1 MNVFKPFFSH
11 LYQGHFYIFCELSFT
26 FFPFSIKFI
35 ILCPSNFKCS
45 LYITHCHLYLQYM
58 LQIFS
63 ASLSVIFL
71 LYCVFQYADVYVV
84 RLVNIFFYS
93 QRILN
98 HRKSHLIFRL
108 EKNLSMFS
116 SDTNMV
122 LLFICISP
130 VLMKT
135 VLLNYTR
142 YGPSFIFSQ
151 MVTLLSQ
158 YHS

>member
-1 MNVFKPFFSH
+1 MYK
-11 LYQGHFYIFCELSFT
+11 GHFYIFCELSFT
-26 FFPFSIKFI
+26 FFPFSIKFM
-35 ILCPSNFKCS
+35 ILCPSNIKGS
-45 LYITHCHLYLQYM
+45 LYIIRCLLYLQYM

-63 ASLSVIFL
+63 PSLSVIYL
-71 LYCVFQYADVYVV
+71 CYCVFQYADVYVV
-84 RLVNIFFYS
+84 RFVNILFYS

-108 EKNLSMFS
+108 EKNSSMFS

-130 VLMKT
+130 VHMKT
-135 VLLNYTR
+135 AILYYTR
-142 YGPSFIFSQ
+142 YGPNFIFSQ
-151 MVTLLSQ
+151 MVTQLSQ